1 MREFNDIKEENRNLL
16 NDDEDISLIM
26 SLVGHKCLVKENDC
40 QHEYEKIAIAG
51 FADGVIMFYRS
62 GDPEP
67 VYMDRA
73 SFYQIIMRMPDFGV
87 NERDDERF
95 AF

>member
-40 QHEYEKIAIAG
+40 QREYEKIAIVG
-51 FADGVIMFYRS
+51 FADGVVMFYRG

-73 SFYQIIMRMPDFGV
+73 SFYQIVMRMPDFGV
-87 NERDDERF
+87 SERDDERF
-95 AF
+95 TF